1 MAEMTRGAKAL
12 ASDKRL
18 RIGIAGLGIASMRI
32 LTEFREDSPYQLVAG
47 ADIRADAREHFSKR
61 YHCDAVDSVEAL
73 CKRDDVDAIW
83 VSTPNPLHAEHTV
96 CAARHGK
103 HIVCEKPMAVS
114 LAECD
119 RMIRAADDNGVL
131 LLQGHSKIYN
141 APIRAMGDIVRS
153 GRLGRVLQVQSGNF
167 NDWLQR
173 IRVAVEL
180 DTTKGGG
187 LVYRQGPHMVDI
199 VRFICGGMV
208 ANVRGI
214 AGRADPHFDTE
225 GHFSALL
232 EFENGAAATLTFN
245 GYGYFDV
252 TELTWDIGEGGQRAD
267 RRNFPRKPRLVGP
280 IEAAE
285 KFSSAEERIKPERQ
299 KEKPRQP
306 FFGLHVVTCERG
318 AIRQSPDGLFVYT
331 EDGTEEIRCPED
343 SGHNGEL
350 MELVEA
356 LRTPRPAFPDGRWG
370 KATLE
375 VCLAILASSK
385 DGRMRKLRYQVPV
398 PSSNAAAAP
407 RRKRAGAA

>member
-1 MAEMTRGAKAL
+1 MNRGAKAK
-12 ASDKRL
+12 ASGKRV
-18 RIGIAGLGIASMRI
+18 RVGIAGLGIASMRI
-32 LTEFREDSPYQLVAG
+32 LTEFREDSPYELVAG
-47 ADIRADAREHFSKR
+47 ADIRADAREIFQKR
-61 YHCDAVDSVEAL
+61 YQRPAVESVEAL
-73 CKRDDVDAIW
+73 CKRDDVDAVWI
-83 VSTPNPLHAEHTV
+83 STPNPLHAEHTV

-119 RMIRAADDNGVL
+119 RMIRAAENNGVL

-141 APIRAMGDIVRS
+141 APVRAMGDLVRS
-153 GRLGRVLQVQSGNF
+153 GRLGRVIQVQSCNF

-208 ANVRGI
+208 DNVRGI

-232 EFENGAAATLTFN
+232 EFDNGAAGTLTFN

-252 TELTWDIGEGGQRAD
+252 TELTWDIGEGGRPAD
-267 RRNFPRKPRLVGP
+267 RRNFPRKPRLTGP
-280 IEAAE
+280 IDAAA
-285 KFSSAEERIKPERQ
+285 KFSSAGERVGPGRE

-306 FFGLHVVTCERG
+306 FFGLTVVTCERG
-318 AIRQSPDGLFVYT
+318 AIRQSPDGLIVYT
-331 EDGTEEIRCPED
+331 EDGREEIPCPED
-343 SGHNGEL
+343 DGHNGEL
-350 MELVEA
+350 MELCEA
-356 LRTPRPAFPDGRWG
+356 LNTPRPAFPDGRWG

-385 DGRMRKLRYQVPV
+385 DGRIRKLRYQVPV
-398 PSSNAAAAP
+398 PSAHSAVP
-407 RRKRAGAA
+407 QRKRAGAA

>member
-1 MAEMTRGAKAL
+1 MAGG
-12 ASDKRL
+12 KRV
-18 RIGIAGLGIASMRI
+18 RVGIAGLGIASMRI
-32 LTEFREDSPYQLVAG
+32 LTEFREDSPYELVAG
-47 ADIRADAREHFSKR
+47 ADIRADAREHFQKR
-61 YHCDAVDSVEAL
+61 YHVDAVDSVEAL
-73 CKRDDVDAIW
+73 CKRDDVDAVW

-119 RMIRAADDNGVL
+119 RMIRAADQNGVL

-208 ANVRGI
+208 TNVRGI

-245 GYGYFDV
+245 GYGYFDI
-252 TELTWDIGEGGQRAD
+252 TELTWDIGEGGQRSD
-267 RRNFPRKPRLVGP
+267 RTNFPRKPRLVGP

-285 KFSSAEERIKPERQ
+285 KFSSAEERIKPAGR

-306 FFGLHVVTCERG
+306 FFGLTLVTCERG

-331 EDGTEEIRCPED
+331 EDGCEEIPCPED
-343 SGHNGEL
+343 NGHNGEL

-385 DGRMRKLRYQVPV
+385 DGRMRKLRYQIPV
-398 PSSNAAAAP
+398 PTPEAAAP
-407 RRKRAGAA
+407 QRKRAGAA